1 MSDFDDAVRASWAGK
16 AAAFE
21 RSFAALCGYPA
32 GGLLDAVGPL
42 EARTLLDV
50 GTGTGTV
57 AALAAQRGA
66 LTVGVDP
73 DAGMLA
79 LARAKAKTAVFGI
92 DTLPNLHWHDGT
104 FDAVVA
110 NFVVNHVGDPRGA
123 VAELARVAKPGGS
136 VAVTVWPQPKSPIL
150 AILDQMVIESGV
162 EAPPARRLPE
172 HLDFARDE
180 DGLAGLLTDAGLV
193 DVSATR
199 ISWTHRTT
207 FDDLWAGQVGGI
219 TSAGEIVAS
228 QPPET
233 VERMKATLALLVELY
248 WDGDEIALPAE
259 ALLASGRRAE
269 PGNGRAETT

>member
-1 MSDFDDAVRASWAGK
+1 VSDFDDAVRASWAGK
-16 AAAFE
+16 AATFE

-32 GGLLDAVGPL
+32 VGLLNAVGPL
-42 EARTLLDV
+42 DARTLLDV

-57 AALAAQRGA
+57 AALAAERGA
-66 LTVGVDP
+66 LAVGVDP

-92 DTLPNLHWHDGT
+92 DTLPDLHWHDGT

-110 NFVVNHVGDPRGA
+110 NFVINHVGDPRGA

-180 DGLAGLLTDAGLV
+180 DGLAGLLATAGLV

-207 FDDLWAGQVGGI
+207 FDDLWAGPVGGI

-233 VERMKATLALLVELY
+233 VERMRATLALLVELY
-248 WDGDEIALPAE
+248 RDGDEIALPAE

-269 PGNGRAETT
+269 AR